1 MSKDMLGPIVRAL
14 VAVPN
19 QHHGVVLD
27 FVNKLGGEDA
37 DDVRKRVALALRQR
51 TSSAPKVEEP
61 AIDTLIHVDREA
73 PLRYPDWKKD
83 VLHPELEHTG
93 PADYDL
99 ADIVPNLWLHD
110 GQKDGKTVRGQIIYD
125 HLVANNMLESCLGLA
140 DGLAIQQKGIKA
152 YRQLFGSNVVFLW
165 RSAVRGRD
173 GRLLVPYLIVF
184 DDGVELSWLWLDDVW
199 LGSYPAARFAS

>member
-37 DDVRKRVALALRQR
+37 DDVRKRVARALRQR

-140 DGLAIQQKGIKA
+140 DGLAP
-152 YRQLFGSNVVFLW
+152 
-165 RSAVRGRD
+165 SAVRLERRLPLEVGRAGPRWPPARPVSHRLRRR
-173 GRLLVPYLIVF
+173 GRAVLALARRCLARQ
-184 DDGVELSWLWLDDVW
+184 LSC
-199 LGSYPAARFAS
+199 GSLRKLNLAH